1 MLSRIHPHHKQKYT
15 NRFQSSRNYHVYGL
29 ASKFLTILHEEL
41 EKKHQFIKI
50 HKDKI
55 VSKQMS
61 IHSFMK
67 KTQNSPHLKQLD
79 DVEKTL
85 EACVNIRRLCDEA
98 YELGKN
104 IRENTLSK
112 DYEISEELDDFIR
125 LTNEHTPCYTKE
137 DYEKYKMFMRK

>member
-1 MLSRIHPHHKQKYT
+1 MLSRTRSHHKQ
-15 NRFQSSRNYHVYGL
+15 SSATRSNPSRKYHVYGL
-29 ASKFLTILHEEL
+29 ASKFLTILQDEL
-41 EKKHQFIKI
+41 EKKQQFVKL

-55 VSKQMS
+55 VSKQMT

-67 KTQNSPHLKQLD
+67 KAQNSPHLKQLE

-85 EACVNIRRLCDEA
+85 DACVNIKRLCDEA

>member
-1 MLSRIHPHHKQKYT
+1 
-15 NRFQSSRNYHVYGL
+15 VYGL
-29 ASKFLTILHEEL
+29 ASKFLTILQDEL
-41 EKKHQFIKI
+41 EKKHQFIKV

-55 VSKQMS
+55 VSKKMS

-67 KTQNSPHLKQLD
+67 KTQNSPHLKQLE

-85 EACVNIRRLCDEA
+85 DACLNIRRLCGEA
-98 YELGKN
+98 YDLGKN
-104 IRENTLSK
+104 IRENKLSK

-137 DYEKYKMFMRK
+137 DYEKYKMLMKN